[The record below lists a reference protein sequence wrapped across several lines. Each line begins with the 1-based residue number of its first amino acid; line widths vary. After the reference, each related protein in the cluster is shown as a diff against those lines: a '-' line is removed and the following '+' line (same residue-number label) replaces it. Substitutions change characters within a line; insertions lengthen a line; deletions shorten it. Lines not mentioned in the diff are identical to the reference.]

1 MEKNI
6 LKFYWY
12 RLTKFALF
20 HIAIMVLFY
29 QQRGLSFS
37 QIMILQSFYY
47 FAKVLSEVPTGA
59 LADRFGRKKSLVIG
73 SFCHSSAYLLIFFSH
88 SFIFFNLGEIIA
100 GISMSFAYGADSALA
115 YDSLKKLEREE
126 EYQKIEGNAH
136 SMRLLSF
143 AIFAP
148 IGGLLATINLALPYL
163 ASSIIIFFS
172 GLLALTFIEPGK
184 ERSMVQSS
192 GFQIDST
199 EEPRSKENLE
209 CSPLGEPNKRSVS
222 SNRSEVSLKRDTPG
236 KPFPTSLFQK
246 SQGRKKYYHEIGISL
261 NLMRAKK
268 RILWLILFF
277 SLVFLATRLGFWT
290 YQPYMEKV
298 GVPLSLFGVV
308 FASFHLFAALIS
320 KYADRIEKTLKED
333 LTLLIMPSLVII
345 SFILMSRFLYLWSV
359 GFILLQQISMATH
372 EPILKNYLNRYT
384 PSDIRATMLSV
395 QSMAGNLV
403 FAIAAPFLGR
413 LVDKLHLE
421 NALLIFALVI
431 IIFSIILWYCRK
443 RWFTE
448 GQVIQK
454 RIRGV

>member
-29 QQRGLSFS
+29 EQRGLSFS

-73 SFCHSSAYLLIFFSH
+73 SFCHSFAYLLIFLSH
-88 SFIFFNLGEIIA
+88 SFILFNLGEIIA

-115 YDSLKKLEREE
+115 YDTLKELGREK
-126 EYQKIEGNAH
+126 EYQKVEGNGH

-163 ASSIIIFFS
+163 ASSIVIFFS
-172 GLLALTFIEPGK
+172 GLLALTLIEPPKRLVVGAIH
-184 ERSMVQSS
+184 E
-192 GFQIDST
+192 
-199 EEPRSKENLE
+199 
-209 CSPLGEPNKRSVS
+209 SPLRSFVEP
-222 SNRSEVSLKRDTPG
+222 LKEGSIVQDSRF
-236 KPFPTSLFQK
+236 KI
-246 SQGRKKYYHEIGISL
+246 RKKYYHEIIRSF
-261 NLMRAKK
+261 NLMRDEKK
-268 RILWLILFF
+268 ILWLVLFF

-290 YQPYMEKV
+290 YQPYMKEV

-308 FASFHLFAALIS
+308 FASFHLFAALVS
-320 KYADRIEKTLKED
+320 KYADKIEKALKEN
-333 LTLLIMPSLVII
+333 LTLLFMPVLVII
-345 SFILMSRFLYLWSV
+345 SFVLMSRFLFLWSIC
-359 GFILLQQISMATH
+359 FILLQQASMATH
-372 EPILKNYLNRYT
+372 EPILKNYLNRLA

-403 FAIAAPFLGR
+403 FAITAPFLGSF
-413 LVDKLHLE
+413 VDRFGLG

-431 IIFSIILWYCRK
+431 IIFSIFLWHYRK
-443 RWFTE
+443 RWFRK
-448 GQVIQK
+448 Q
-454 RIRGV
+454 